1 MLIERRVG
9 TAMAR
14 LRVLTFG
21 AGGLLAALLVSATPF
36 EARAIT
42 PEELFQKIIPKV
54 DKSSERK
61 PVKRKPQR
69 ATPASVP
76 AKNVPAKNLLGKDSA
91 SGKSVPASGSAEAA
105 EPVTSPLP
113 VRRPAVNGEAAN
125 APAPTVEAAM
135 TTPLPRAKPADDRK
149 AAGLVAIPAP
159 PDAAIGTVKTVS
171 VPADPFLAAAALAAT
186 SDLAGAVRADPPG
199 EGQLAFAPPV
209 LPTLLKPPAESR
221 NVDGSLKKGDRFP
234 PPEKEAALA
243 PADAKPADK
252 PAEEESVVAEV
263 APPLLPTPRRKP
275 EIVLAALTPK
285 IELALPE
292 GLAACKASMSGLK
305 ISAAALPAIH
315 AGSCGGPDP
324 FDVKALEGGKVDLE
338 PAAKINC
345 AVATTLARW
354 IEQDIQPSAV
364 ATLGGRVTALRVAD
378 SYSCRGRNRV
388 VNAKLSEHAF
398 LNAVDIG
405 AFEVNGRWVT
415 VTKAKDRTE
424 KEDTFLKDARVS
436 ACDKFN
442 TVLGPGSDGYHEDH
456 YHLDL
461 RQRGKGGGRK
471 YCH

>member
-1 MLIERRVG
+1 
-9 TAMAR
+9 MAS
-14 LRVLTFG
+14 LRVLAFG
-21 AGGLLAALLVSATPF
+21 AGGLLAALLVGVTPF
-36 EARAIT
+36 EAHAIT
-42 PEELFQKIIPKV
+42 PDELFQKVIPKV

-61 PVKRKPQR
+61 PAKRKPPR
-69 ATPASVP
+69 AAPAS
-76 AKNVPAKNLLGKDSA
+76 APAKNLPVKDAA
-91 SGKSVPASGSAEAA
+91 SGKSVPVSGAA
-105 EPVTSPLP
+105 EPAKPVNSPLP
-113 VRRPAVNGEAAN
+113 IRRPVVDGEAAD
-125 APAPTVEAAM
+125 APAPAVKASIS
-135 TTPLPRAKPADDRK
+135 TPLPRAKPAEERK

-171 VPADPFLAAAALAAT
+171 VPADPSLAAGALAAT
-186 SDLAGAVRADPPG
+186 SDLAGAVRADPPT

-209 LPTLLKPPAESR
+209 LPTLLKPAERR
-221 NVDGSLKKGDRFP
+221 NVDGSLKKGDRLP
-234 PPEKEAALA
+234 PPEKQAALA
-243 PADAKPADK
+243 PADTKPADK
-252 PAEEESVVAEV
+252 PAEEKLAVAED
-263 APPLLPTPRRKP
+263 ASPSLPTPRRKP
-275 EIVLAALTPK
+275 EIILAALTPR

-305 ISAAALPAIH
+305 ISASALPAIH

-324 FDVKALEGGKVDLE
+324 FDVTALEGGKVDLE

-354 IEQDIQPSAV
+354 VEQDIQPSAV

-415 VTKAKDRTE
+415 VTKAKDRTD
-424 KEDTFLKDARVS
+424 KEDTFLKAARVS